1 VPTPIKLILIG
12 LGLLCCLSGI
22 GCNRGGSHA
31 PPAAI
36 DGSADNAPSGT
47 AKAAKNPPKNASDP
61 LHPVVLIETTLGNIT
76 LKLDAVK
83 SPLTVDN
90 FLTYVGNGHYDQTII
105 HQVFKGQGF
114 MAGGYGVNG
123 VEKPARTPILNEAH
137 NGLKN
142 LRGTIAMDR
151 RPDAIDSAQS
161 KFFIN
166 TADNPA
172 LDFKE
177 RTVEGYGYCVFG
189 EVVEGMDVVDRINE
203 AEVRD
208 TENFERAP
216 TQPIIIK
223 SIRRIR

>member
-1 VPTPIKLILIG
+1 
-12 LGLLCCLSGI
+12 LGLTVCIFAI
-22 GCNRGGSHA
+22 GCNRGGPQA

-36 DGSADNAPSGT
+36 DGSGSAATTSD
-47 AKAAKNPPKNASDP
+47 AKAPTKLPKNNSDP
-61 LHPVVLIETTLGNIT
+61 LHPVVVIETTLGNIT

-105 HQVFKGQGF
+105 HQVYKGQGF
-114 MAGGYGVNG
+114 IAGGYGVNL

-151 RPDAIDSAQS
+151 RPDAIDSAQC

-166 TADNPA
+166 TADNPN

-177 RTVEGYGYCVFG
+177 RTPEKYGYCVFG
-189 EVVEGMDVVDRINE
+189 EVIEGMDVVDRINE
-203 AEVRD
+203 AEVSD
-208 TENFERAP
+208 TENFERTP

-223 SIRRIR
+223 TIRRIR